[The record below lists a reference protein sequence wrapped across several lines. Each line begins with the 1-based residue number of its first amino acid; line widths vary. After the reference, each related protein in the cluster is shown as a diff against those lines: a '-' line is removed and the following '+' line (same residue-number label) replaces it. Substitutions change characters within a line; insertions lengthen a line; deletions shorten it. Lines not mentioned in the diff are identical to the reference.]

1 MIQEDGKLLSKDASF
16 VVFLVLIVV
25 SVERYTLTHYRNLF
39 MFASQNSLFN
49 SSPDLYV
56 GQLSLGRLQHSQ
68 ADTTH
73 MLDTRLVPAVNAACD
88 GSCTV
93 VVEIVVK
100 RAVASTEALILQEE
114 RVVEKCK
121 GVENVEIGL
130 SGSAW
135 NQYLR

>member
-1 MIQEDGKLLSKDASF
+1 MWCSWFYCGLGRALL
-16 VVFLVLIVV
+16 L
-25 SVERYTLTHYRNLF
+25 LTTATYSR
-39 MFASQNSLFN
+39 FAEQPVYSSL
-49 SSPDLYV
+49 DLYV
-56 GQLSLGRLQHSQ
+56 GPLSLGRLQHSQ

-121 GVENVEIGL
+121 GVEHVEIGL
-130 SGSAW
+130 YGSAW

>member
-1 MIQEDGKLLSKDASF
+1 
-16 VVFLVLIVV
+16 
-25 SVERYTLTHYRNLF
+25 
-39 MFASQNSLFN
+39 
-49 SSPDLYV
+49 
-56 GQLSLGRLQHSQ
+56 
-68 ADTTH
+68 
-73 MLDTRLVPAVNAACD
+73 MLDTRLVPAVNAAGD

-135 NQYLR
+135 NQYPR